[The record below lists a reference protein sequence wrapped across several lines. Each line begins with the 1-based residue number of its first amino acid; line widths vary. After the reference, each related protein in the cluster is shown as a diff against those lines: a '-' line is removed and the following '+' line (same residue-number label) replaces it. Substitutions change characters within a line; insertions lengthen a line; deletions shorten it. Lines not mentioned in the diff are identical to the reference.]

1 MAWNQRPGVYPGLT
15 TQLNGPEPQCSH
27 LESGSDDRF
36 TWCGALS
43 GISCHNGHV
52 GTEVAKPYPHVAGL
66 MEICFSNF
74 NC

>member
-15 TQLNGPEPQCSH
+15 TQLNGSEPQCSH
-27 LESGSDDRF
+27 LESGNDDSF

-43 GISCHNGHV
+43 GIFCHYGHV
-52 GTEVAKPYPHVAGL
+52 GTKVVKLYPHVAGL
-66 MEICFSNF
+66 METCFSNF